1 MLRNQCQPKVL
12 TKHIPSYTLFG
23 YIYSKR
29 FLFQSAI
36 MTNFQKYYYSK
47 IGLICSLKICSD
59 LELLCELAIQ
69 LQKEKRKNHGEIQT
83 QKARRNFSNFSCRF
97 LNPNIFFSI

>member
-59 LELLCELAIQ
+59 LELLCVLAIQ
-69 LQKEKRKNHGEIQT
+69 FQKERIMAKFKHKKQEET
-83 QKARRNFSNFSCRF
+83 F
-97 LNPNIFFSI
+97 LNFPADF